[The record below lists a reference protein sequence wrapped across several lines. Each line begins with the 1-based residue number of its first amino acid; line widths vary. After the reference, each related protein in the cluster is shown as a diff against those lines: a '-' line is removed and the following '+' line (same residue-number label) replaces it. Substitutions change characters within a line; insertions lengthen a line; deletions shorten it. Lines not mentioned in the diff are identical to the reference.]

1 MTSLFL
7 HDFHGLNVSVS
18 FVQFENIRFM
28 QTCDKLTNFWLM
40 YKVRFAGGS
49 VASELQLIDNLSPI
63 KYLQNKTV
71 NPPTLFVSTSTPVL
85 GSVNLRSVLGDDHD
99 QEVAVLAVR
108 GEHRPLL
115 AHLAPVAARAVQGQ
129 RGEGHVV
136 HARLGELH
144 TDPRQ
149 VVHGDWTRLAREVAD
164 MKDKRYI
171 YVVFILSS
179 VQ

>member
-1 MTSLFL
+1 MKIEGIYWIMDLSPTQYLSLP
-7 HDFHGLNVSVS
+7 V
-18 FVQFENIRFM
+18 
-28 QTCDKLTNFWLM
+28 
-40 YKVRFAGGS
+40 
-49 VASELQLIDNLSPI
+49 LQLAGERGP
-63 KYLQNKTV
+63 
-71 NPPTLFVSTSTPVL
+71 
-85 GSVNLRSVLGDDHD
+85 VLGDDHD

-115 AHLAPVAARAVQGQ
+115 AHLTPVAARAVQGQ